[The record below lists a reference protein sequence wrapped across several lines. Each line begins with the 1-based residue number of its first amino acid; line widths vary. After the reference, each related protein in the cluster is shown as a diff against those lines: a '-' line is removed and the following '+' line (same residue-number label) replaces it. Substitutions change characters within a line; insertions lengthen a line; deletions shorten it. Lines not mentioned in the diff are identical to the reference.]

1 MLVESRVSYLQ
12 MLVLS
17 AALSGNA
24 TVLGRTDPVSDML
37 RAGTRQGVYQFK
49 LLAVD
54 VPAAS
59 SAEQRLYVE
68 GDAKLYH
75 RGGVINELRDPFL
88 QVCSPQAPCC
98 RAWNRP
104 TVASVTP
111 AECASGER
119 LCGGAVELCD
129 HITRACS

>member
-1 MLVESRVSYLQ
+1 M
-12 MLVLS
+12 
-17 AALSGNA
+17 
-24 TVLGRTDPVSDML
+24 
-37 RAGTRQGVYQFK
+37 YQFK

-88 QVCSPQAPCC
+88 QVRSPQALSSSTRSAQHVGRSQLAQP
-98 RAWNRP
+98 
-104 TVASVTP
+104 
-111 AECASGER
+111 R
-119 LCGGAVELCD
+119 LIKLIAPGILQRTSC
-129 HITRACS
+129 ACSSM